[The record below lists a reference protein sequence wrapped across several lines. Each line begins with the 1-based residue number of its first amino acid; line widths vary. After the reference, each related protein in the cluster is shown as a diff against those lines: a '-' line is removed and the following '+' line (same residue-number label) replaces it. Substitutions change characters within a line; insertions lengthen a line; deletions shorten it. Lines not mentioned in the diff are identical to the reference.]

1 MSASVENTPTNATSP
16 IAGRSKPLPGWA
28 KLGVAFA
35 ACVGVIA
42 WYAWPTQHHQAIPA
56 VPNADGPPNVP
67 FQPPPLPHEA
77 GGAPLAGIPAQ
88 HVRRLPAPLELGTV
102 YGTAPPQ
109 NPAPLQSAMQTG
121 QQGAGGTYGNAGGY
135 GNNVGGGGNS
145 GGVTPVYVP
154 EQQSNTAPAHPGGLD
169 DQLSGVPAVHVVNA
183 GIMNHPDYTISAG
196 SRIPCLPVDAINS
209 SLGGYNA
216 CRVPE
221 WVRGTTQARGLLP
234 PGTVIFGQV
243 RKGLVNGQ
251 ERLAI
256 VFTRIETAG
265 DHMVIN
271 IASPAA
277 DEMGRA
283 GADGNLN
290 THFWSNVGN
299 VALYALIDGLQGAVT
314 NGATAAVN
322 GAVGNGNGFFF
333 SFGGGGQSLASTAL
347 QGRLNIPPTLERPE
361 AFPLQVQLGE
371 DLDFYVACQRRM
383 QVSGMACPLQ

>member
-1 MSASVENTPTNATSP
+1 MSVSVDNTPTDATSP

-28 KLGVAFA
+28 KLGVVFVAIFG
-35 ACVGVIA
+35 CTA
-42 WYAWPTQHHQAIPA
+42 WYVWPVAHQQANPVVA
-56 VPNADGPPNVP
+56 TTDGPSIAP
-67 FQPPPLPHEA
+67 FQPPPLPPQTA
-77 GGAPLAGIPAQ
+77 GGPPLAGVPAQ
-88 HVRRLPAPLELGTV
+88 HVRHLPAPLELGTV
-102 YGTAPPQ
+102 YDSGPSQPQPAAPRTP
-109 NPAPLQSAMQTG
+109 MQMA
-121 QQGAGGTYGNAGGY
+121 QQGPYGAGGANGDNA
-135 GNNVGGGGNS
+135 

-154 EQQSNTAPAHPGGLD
+154 GQGNAPPAHPGGLD
-169 DQLSGVPAVHVVNA
+169 EQLNGVAAVHVVSA
-183 GIMNHPDYTISAG
+183 GIMKHPDYTISAG

-209 SLGGYNA
+209 ALGGYNA

-256 VFTRIETAG
+256 VFSRIETAG
-265 DHMVIN
+265 DHMVID

-283 GADGNLN
+283 GADGNVN
-290 THFWSNVGN
+290 THFWSNAGN

-333 SFGGGGQSLASTAL
+333 SFGGGGQSLAAAAL
-347 QGRLNIPPTLERPE
+347 QGRMNIPPTLERPE

-371 DLDFYVACQRRM
+371 DLDFSVACQRRM
-383 QVSGMACPLQ
+383 QVNGMACPLQ